1 MLGAEQAVP
10 VFIQVVAVYVLARKA
25 SPMRVYTCAAMPLCL
40 YVTITVVIVNVGI
53 TVVLPLGGALYI
65 HQNVCGGSRVQLS

>member
-1 MLGAEQAVP
+1 
-10 VFIQVVAVYVLARKA
+10 
-25 SPMRVYTCAAMPLCL
+25 MPLCL